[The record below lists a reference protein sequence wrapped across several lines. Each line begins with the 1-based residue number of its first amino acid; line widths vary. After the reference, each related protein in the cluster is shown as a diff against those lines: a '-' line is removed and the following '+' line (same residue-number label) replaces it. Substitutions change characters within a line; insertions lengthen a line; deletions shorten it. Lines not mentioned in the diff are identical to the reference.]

1 MLDTIQG
8 LPHCSNIV
16 DLPIS
21 AVLPADAPP
30 RTAGLNT
37 GHIRMLADSATALP
51 PIVVHRA
58 TMQVVDGWHRLRAA
72 ELRGDTSIAAVLFDG
87 GLAEAF
93 VLAVKLNAAH
103 GLPLS
108 LADRKAAAL
117 RILQSYP
124 DWSDR
129 SIGAITGISHKT
141 VGAIRTR
148 STGKSTQST
157 GRIARNGVLHR
168 SAGRQG
174 RQRAAELFA
183 LDPTAST
190 RKVASAAGISVTT
203 AKDVRRRLRDGT
215 QLVSACESAGATAA
229 PGPVP
234 APVPSAGATAAPV
247 PVPAPVPTPVRAGN
261 VRAVPSQPV
270 STAEALQRL
279 RKDPSI
285 RFSESGR
292 KLLRRLETPFDD
304 GVDWKSVV
312 GSLPNHCTRTI
323 AELARQRSREWQRL
337 AHLLDE
343 RSSAG

>member
-21 AVLPADAPP
+21 AVLPAEAPP
-30 RTAGLNT
+30 RTAGVNT
-37 GHIRMLADSATALP
+37 GHIRILADSATALP

-129 SIGAITGISHKT
+129 SIGVITGISHKT

-203 AKDVRRRLRDGT
+203 AKDVRKRLRDGT
-215 QLVSACESAGATAA
+215 QLVSACESSG
-229 PGPVP
+229 V
-234 APVPSAGATAAPV
+234 TAAPV
-247 PVPAPVPTPVRAGN
+247 PVPTPAPAPVRARRGN
-261 VRAVPSQPV
+261 VRAAPSQPV
-270 STAEALQRL
+270 STADALQRL

-343 RSSAG
+343 RSAG

>member
-30 RTAGLNT
+30 RTAGVNT

-129 SIGAITGISHKT
+129 SIGVIAGISHKT

-183 LDPTAST
+183 LDPTASA

-203 AKDVRRRLRDGT
+203 AKDVRKRLRDGT
-215 QLVSACESAGATAA
+215 QLVSAGEGASDTAA
-229 PGPVP
+229 PLPVPSPASVPVLAP
-234 APVPSAGATAAPV
+234 APVRA
-247 PVPAPVPTPVRAGN
+247 RAGN

-343 RSSAG
+343 RS